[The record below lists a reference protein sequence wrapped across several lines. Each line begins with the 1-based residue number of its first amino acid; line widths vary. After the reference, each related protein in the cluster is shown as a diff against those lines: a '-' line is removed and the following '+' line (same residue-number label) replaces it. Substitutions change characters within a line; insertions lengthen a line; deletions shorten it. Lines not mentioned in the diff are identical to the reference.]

1 MEIVQLENQL
11 MRSNCFIVVD
21 WDYSSC
27 LIIDPASLEAKK
39 EIDYIEEHSL
49 TLDFI
54 IMTHEHADHCWGV
67 SKLREAYP
75 SAKLIYAEAC
85 NKNMKRSIRLFFQL
99 YSEDPNYR
107 YEVQPAEIQVSKY
120 LEKIHW
126 HGNELNFLLTPGHSL
141 GSICIDIGGMLF
153 TGDTIMPYPPYFNGR
168 GSSKEEWESSVLMI
182 ERIYAPHTMIYPGH
196 GEVLTLEEWRK
207 HDNWSRI

>member
-21 WDYSSC
+21 WQSTSC
-27 LIIDPASLEAKK
+27 LIIDPASLEAKR
-39 EIDYIEEHSL
+39 EIAYIEEHSL

-54 IMTHEHADHCWGV
+54 VMTHEHADHCWGV
-67 SKLREAYP
+67 NKLRETYP
-75 SAKLIYAEAC
+75 SAKLIYAETC

-107 YEVQPAEIQVSKY
+107 YEVQPAEILVSDC
-120 LEKIHW
+120 LQKINW
-126 HGNELNFLLTPGHSL
+126 HGNELIFWLTPGHSL
-141 GSICIDIGGMLF
+141 GSICIDIDGMLF

-168 GSSKEEWESSVLMI
+168 GSCKEEWESSVLMI
-182 ERIYAPHTMIYPGH
+182 ERTYDPKTMIYPGH
-196 GEVLTLEEWRK
+196 GKVLTLEEWRK
-207 HDNWSRI
+207 HDNWSQI